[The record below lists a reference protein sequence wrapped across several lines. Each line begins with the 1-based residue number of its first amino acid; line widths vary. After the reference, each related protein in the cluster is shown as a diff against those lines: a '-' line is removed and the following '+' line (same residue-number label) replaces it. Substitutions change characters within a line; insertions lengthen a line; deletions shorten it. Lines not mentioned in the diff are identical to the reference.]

1 MCNVILFLPQSVQR
15 STKTKNIEGKKLAG
29 KKGRVSCFFVLPNL
43 IKLISVDLLRFV
55 NKQPNSFAV
64 LCCVNMQSGESPTF
78 TVKNKQANRSIKFFV
93 DHQIMRERML
103 QLYKTY
109 TSFIIGSWIKRSFL
123 SELFQVTINSTF
135 DHLFV
140 TKEGIKFS
148 KSPSLSSRTRIKTAM
163 SRSLQRKIIIKIER
177 CIHAKR
183 ERERKEERDI
193 SLLNFKWPD

>member
-1 MCNVILFLPQSVQR
+1 
-15 STKTKNIEGKKLAG
+15 
-29 KKGRVSCFFVLPNL
+29 
-43 IKLISVDLLRFV
+43 
-55 NKQPNSFAV
+55 
-64 LCCVNMQSGESPTF
+64 MQSGESPTF

-183 ERERKEERDI
+183 ERERKGERDI

>member
-1 MCNVILFLPQSVQR
+1 MANLQLSQS
-15 STKTKNIEGKKLAG
+15 A
-29 KKGRVSCFFVLPNL
+29 
-43 IKLISVDLLRFV
+43 
-55 NKQPNSFAV
+55 
-64 LCCVNMQSGESPTF
+64 
-78 TVKNKQANRSIKFFV
+78 KNKQANRSIKFFL

-109 TSFIIGSWIKRSFL
+109 FIIGSWIKRSFL

-183 ERERKEERDI
+183 KRERKGEKDI

>member
-1 MCNVILFLPQSVQR
+1 MLQLY
-15 STKTKNIEGKKLAG
+15 K
-29 KKGRVSCFFVLPNL
+29 
-43 IKLISVDLLRFV
+43 
-55 NKQPNSFAV
+55 
-64 LCCVNMQSGESPTF
+64 
-78 TVKNKQANRSIKFFV
+78 
-93 DHQIMRERML
+93 REL